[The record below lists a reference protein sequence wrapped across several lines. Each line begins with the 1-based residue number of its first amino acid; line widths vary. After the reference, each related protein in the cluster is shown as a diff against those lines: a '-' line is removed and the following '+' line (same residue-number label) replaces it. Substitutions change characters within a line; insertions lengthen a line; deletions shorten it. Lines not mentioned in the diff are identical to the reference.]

1 MNNERTLG
9 IRFVSRNSKSDKNLV
24 NLFIRITVDKKMTE
38 VSLKK
43 TVKKSSW
50 NQSRSVAKGSSPASK
65 RLNSF
70 LDELR
75 TLVVNK

>member
-9 IRFVSRNSKSDKNLV
+9 IRFVSRNSKSDQNQV

-43 TVKKSSW
+43 TVQKSSW
-50 NQSRSVAKGSSPASK
+50 DQIRSSS
-65 RLNSF
+65 
-70 LDELR
+70 E
-75 TLVVNK
+75 